1 MVQIILLVVSTKSFY
16 IFFVISD
23 NSAEALMAY
32 CCRRQKNHRIC
43 DVYHHLKTIQFE
55 DGVILLKKYVEKS
68 DDNEVEME

>member
-1 MVQIILLVVSTKSFY
+1 M
-16 IFFVISD
+16 ISD

-43 DVYHHLKTIQFE
+43 DVYDHLKYIQFE
-55 DGVILLKKYVEKS
+55 DGVILLEKYVEKS

>member
-16 IFFVISD
+16 IFFLTLD

-43 DVYHHLKTIQFE
+43 DVYDHLKYIQFE

>member
-1 MVQIILLVVSTKSFY
+1 MIL
-16 IFFVISD
+16 D

-43 DVYHHLKTIQFE
+43 DVYDHLKYIQFE